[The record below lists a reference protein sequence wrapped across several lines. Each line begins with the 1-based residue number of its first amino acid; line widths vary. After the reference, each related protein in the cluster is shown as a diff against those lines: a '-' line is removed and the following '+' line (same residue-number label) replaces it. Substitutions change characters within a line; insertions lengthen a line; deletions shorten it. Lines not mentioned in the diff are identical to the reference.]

1 MCGGR
6 EKGGGAACRER
17 ARCECGRK
25 DVREGDAPEG
35 AGKKRA
41 AQTGSGRRGGAG
53 VLFDG
58 RRAGVVLA
66 GGRGVVRARGVRE
79 CEGKRGV
86 VRGRRRRDVRGWRVL
101 AGLRTCES

>member
-1 MCGGR
+1 M
-6 EKGGGAACRER
+6 
-17 ARCECGRK
+17 
-25 DVREGDAPEG
+25 REGDAPEG

-41 AQTGSGRRGGAG
+41 AQTGSGRRGGVG